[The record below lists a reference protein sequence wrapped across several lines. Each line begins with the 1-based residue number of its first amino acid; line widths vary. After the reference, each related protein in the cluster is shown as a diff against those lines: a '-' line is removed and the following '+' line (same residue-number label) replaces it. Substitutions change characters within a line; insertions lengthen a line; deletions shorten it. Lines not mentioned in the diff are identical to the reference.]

1 MPQYRF
7 ENDWNGL
14 KVFCRPKSFIRKTFR
29 FWPYHVGQKIV
40 LTLSVKSINNEN
52 NLSLANY
59 NVLCKLPGLP
69 EEKTLI
75 TFRGETDSEVFFVN
89 PLPIRHIGSEG
100 DIEYRLCFHKD
111 FDKGLPIFTTK
122 AVSPDTRIN
131 LIVLTLI
138 SSLLG
143 LFIRE
148 VWNFILSLFN

>member
-1 MPQYRF
+1 MPKYRY
-7 ENDWNGL
+7 ETDWNGL
-14 KVFCRPKSFIRKTFR
+14 KVSCKPKSLLRNIFR
-29 FWPYHVGQKIV
+29 FWPFHVGQEIL
-40 LTLSVKSINNEN
+40 LTLSIEKLNLDN

-59 NVLCKLPGLP
+59 NVISKMPGIS
-69 EEKTLI
+69 EEKTI
-75 TFRGETDSEVFFVN
+75 KTFRGNTDAEVIFVD
-89 PLPIRHIGSEG
+89 PLPIRYIGSEG

-131 LIVLTLI
+131 LIVLTII

-148 VWNFILSLFN
+148 IWNFILSLF